1 MPTHDNTTSRSY
13 ASALTPRESAGHPN
27 STPTPARILEALLF
41 AGGQPLSIT
50 RICEIVEG
58 LTADDLAAVMTQLNR
73 TYRRQNRPYSIQ
85 STPAGFVLKLRSRHN
100 GILERMRGA
109 RETRLSK
116 VAVEVL
122 SLVAFRQ
129 PVTRSHLDELRGH
142 DSGPVLRLLLRLG
155 MVAELPTSEA
165 GSESQFGTTARFLD
179 VFGLDSL
186 ADLPQTLELNHI

>member
-1 MPTHDNTTSRSY
+1 M
-13 ASALTPRESAGHPN
+13 
-27 STPTPARILEALLF
+27 F

-50 RICEIVEG
+50 RICEIIED

-129 PVTRSHLDELRGH
+129 PVTRSQLDELRGH
-142 DSGPVLRLLLRLG
+142 DSGAVLRMLIRLG
-155 MVAELPTSEA
+155 LVAELPASKA
-165 GSESQFGTTARFLD
+165 GSESQYGTTSRFLD
-179 VFGLDSL
+179 VFGLESL